1 MKPVNFMICL
11 PAGSPAADLLK
22 IAVLIAGTVFVDKL
36 SELIKEGINNGD
48 YSKIIDVRKDEI

>member
-1 MKPVNFMICL
+1 MKPVNFMKCL
-11 PAGSPAADLLK
+11 PAGSPAAELLK